1 MVLCIFGIIAGCIRC
16 PGLFAPRNEV
26 STSQR
31 AQYEAVKD
39 EVNARAER
47 MACKDFGIPEGGYEF
62 GMCHTIWKY
71 KKEIL
76 KTEYGINW
84 HSPAELNPQTCFD

>member
-1 MVLCIFGIIAGCIRC
+1 MKQLLYKLVKHYLY
-16 PGLFAPRNEV
+16 PHKEEV
-26 STSQR
+26 PKRQR
-31 AQYEAVKD
+31 SRYEAVKD
-39 EVNARAER
+39 EVDAHAER
-47 MACKDFGIPEGGYEF
+47 MACRDFGIPEGGYEF
-62 GMCHTIWKY
+62 GMYHRVWKY